1 MTKSKQAKQVVSVV
15 SNLGK
20 RTPRIKLKGQ
30 LNENVS
36 MVCGNEYAVPAA
48 NANGNSIGFGY
59 VGLAPGNVG
68 GRSNAAVQRIG
79 QYFQKGIFLPGSSL
93 TYIPSVGLNTAG
105 NIIIGWIDSPEQIRY
120 WSTLTAGAHLNFIRD
135 LNNSKTGPVW
145 QELHMPLVA
154 PPRMKIFTVDTSVA
168 INDMDQVDQSIQGL
182 FVWCVYGVAPTDPGI
197 TLGQLMV
204 HCKCRF
210 EEAKSFVVT

>member
-1 MTKSKQAKQVVSVV
+1 MTKSKQAKQVVNTV
-15 SNLGK
+15 SNLGR

-36 MVCGNEYAVPAA
+36 MVCGNEYATPAA

-154 PPRMKIFTVDTSVA
+154 PPRRKIFTVDTSVV
-168 INDMDQVDQSIQGL
+168 ISDMDQTDQSIQGL

-197 TLGQLMV
+197 TLGQLMI

-210 EEAKSFVVT
+210 EEAKSFIAT